1 MADVPV
7 ATMDNDGSIQI
18 ISNRLTPVG
27 ARLLIDW
34 LVAHER
40 YFPDDQVEQEQSVVL
55 PDDKFVTSDPGDII
69 IKRKG
74 DGCTQDEAV

>member
-1 MADVPV
+1 MAL
-7 ATMDNDGSIQI
+7 TQI
-18 ISNRLTPVG
+18 RKNKIECRGGRSYFLKL